1 MPPGLRLSRPGLPT
15 LGWIGLALVLVAALA
30 AVRTAPDGSG
40 AADAGPTGGPGAA
53 PTARAEAPLEPPA
66 PVCGSDALDGPA
78 EPPDGAVVVEPD
90 DDLPLVVSES
100 PPGTTFWL
108 APGRHRLGET
118 AYDSVRPHDGDAFVG
133 APGAVVDGAE
143 TNLYAFTGAASDVRV
158 AHLTVEGFGG
168 RLDNRNQGVVN
179 HDSAPGW
186 VVEHSTLRRN
196 GGAGVFLGSGAVVRH
211 NCLTE
216 NGQYG
221 FSAYSPEGPRDVV
234 LHHNE
239 ISHNNTADWERRIP
253 TCGCTGGGKFWATTQ
268 AVITDNWVHH
278 NTGPGLWADNNN
290 TGFTIEGNLVEHNDS
305 EGLVYETSYNAAIR
319 ANTFVGNGTV
329 KGPSNP
335 GFPTP
340 AIYVSESGADP
351 RAGKLHGEALVIS
364 GNRFIDNWG
373 GVAVWENADR
383 YAGSPANPT
392 QDGTLVNPDVAT
404 FETCADPDLI
414 GEDPYYDDCRWKSQ
428 HVHVHDNLFELDPAN
443 LGEQCTPEKIC
454 GVNGA
459 FSNFGTYPPH
469 SPFQGTI
476 IETAVTLEQDNR
488 WWDNTYRGPWL
499 FMAMEAGTF
508 VTWAQWR
515 NEPYLQDTGSSTE

>member
-1 MPPGLRLSRPGLPT
+1 M
-15 LGWIGLALVLVAALA
+15 LGWVGLVLVLVAALA
-30 AVRTAPDGSG
+30 AVRTAPAGSG
-40 AADAGPTGGPGAA
+40 ADDTGPTGGPGAA

-118 AYDSVRPHDGDAFVG
+118 AYDSVRPHDGDTFIG
-133 APGAVVDGAE
+133 APGAVLDGAE
-143 TNLYAFTGAASDVRV
+143 TNLYAFTGAAADVRV

-221 FSAYSPEGPRDVV
+221 FSAFSPEGPRDVV

-290 TGFTIEGNLVEHNDS
+290 TGFTIEGNLVEHNDA
-305 EGLVYETSYNAAIR
+305 EGLVYETSYNASIV

-329 KGPSNP
+329 KGPRNP

-351 RAGKLHGEALVIS
+351 RAGRLHGEALVIS
-364 GNRFIDNWG
+364 GNRFTDNWG

-392 QDGTLVNPDVAT
+392 QDGTLVNPEVAT

-428 HVHVHDNLFELDPAN
+428 HVHVHDNLFELDPTA
-443 LGEQCTPEKIC
+443 LGPQCTPEKIC

-469 SPFQGTI
+469 SPFQGTV

-515 NEPYLQDTGSSTE
+515 SEPYLQDAGSSTE